1 MLSVR
6 PKIAEPGLHLFQR
19 SVHPELLEICAVRQ
33 FEREHY
39 VLKTEITTAGHCIT
53 FHTGDVLLTE
63 VCASMDHELPDHLR
77 LLSRTPDVKQCDE
90 ILVGDR
96 VGWHSKFQLESIQPK
111 VFLTIQQQLDEQ
123 GECEGL
129 VHRFRPTHPISIG
142 AISYVNFQA
151 FSEFVIVRAFHTFP
165 ETLTVAR
172 TETRFSILDG
182 DKRQLKAGSGI
193 RPQSG

>member
-39 VLKTEITTAGHCIT
+39 VLKTEITTDGHCIS

-63 VCASMDHELPDHLR
+63 ICASMDHDLPDHLR
-77 LLSRTPDVKQCDE
+77 LLSRTPDVKHADE
-90 ILVGDR
+90 ILVANR
-96 VGWHSKFQLESIQPK
+96 VGWHGRFQLETIQPK
-111 VFLTIQQQLDEQ
+111 FFLTIQQQLDEQ

-129 VHRFRPTHPISIG
+129 VHRFRPTLPKSIG
-142 AISYVNFQA
+142 AVSYVNFQA
-151 FSEFVIVRAFHTFP
+151 FSGFVIVQAFHTFP

-172 TETRFSILDG
+172 TETRFSIVG
-182 DKRQLKAGSGI
+182 CDKRQIKGQPEIPPRG
-193 RPQSG
+193 G